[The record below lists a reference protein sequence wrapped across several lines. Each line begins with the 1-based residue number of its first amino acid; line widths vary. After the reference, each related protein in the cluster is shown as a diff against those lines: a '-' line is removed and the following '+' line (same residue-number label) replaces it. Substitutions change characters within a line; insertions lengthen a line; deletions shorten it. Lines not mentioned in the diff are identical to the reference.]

1 MTHLFICLFVYLF
14 VYVRRSAQQLS
25 HTGRPIYGR
34 NVVRRTVITRS
45 NLSRIAVVSS
55 ALADS
60 LFEFS
65 R

>member
-1 MTHLFICLFVYLF
+1 MYAAV
-14 VYVRRSAQQLS
+14 QQLS

-45 NLSRIAVVSS
+45 NLSRIAVVIGV
-55 ALADS
+55 LADS